1 MTEGEAKGLIH
12 QADKVTEDSKRPVY
26 YNQLLT
32 SLRTATR
39 ASTSLSSAS
48 SGPPSRARA
57 RWVRRNISPVFCDLS
72 SWHP

>member
-12 QADKVTEDSKRPVY
+12 QADKVTEDSNRPV

-32 SLRTATR
+32 SHRTVTR
-39 ASTSLSSAS
+39 ASTSRSSAS

-57 RWVRRNISPVFCDLS
+57 R
-72 SWHP
+72 